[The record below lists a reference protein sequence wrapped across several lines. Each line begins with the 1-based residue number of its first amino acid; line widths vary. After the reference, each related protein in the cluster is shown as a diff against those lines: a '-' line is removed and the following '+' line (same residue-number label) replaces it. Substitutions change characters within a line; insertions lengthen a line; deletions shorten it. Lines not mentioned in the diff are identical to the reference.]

1 MRRLI
6 PLILAAALA
15 ASPAVSTTAGAS
27 STVAPAAA
35 EPIGIALEG
44 WPYPF
49 PVSYFEFQVKGQT
62 LRQAYMD
69 VAPAGKPNGR
79 VALLFHGRN
88 FPASYWDKVIRA
100 FTADG
105 YRVIATDQIG
115 FGKSSKPDLPYSFD
129 FFAANSAAL
138 LDSLGIKQV
147 DLVGHSMGGMLAAR
161 FTRTYP
167 ERVRRLVLEAPV
179 GLEDYRL
186 TVPPVSDAFLYDREY
201 ALTADAYRDF
211 LKNTY
216 SLSVPVAEIEPFV
229 GLRERLKASGEYP
242 RWVTSF
248 IKSYQMIHDQP
259 VVHEYPLIATPTL
272 FIMGSADHNAPGKP
286 YTTKNLGAGMG
297 RNADNAKAI
306 AASMLNAQ
314 VVVFDGVGHLVHLE
328 RPEDFNRT
336 ALGFLDR

>member
-1 MRRLI
+1 MRRLV
-6 PLILAAALA
+6 PFVLAATLA
-15 ASPAVSTTAGAS
+15 TSPGFAG
-27 STVAPAAA
+27 TIAPAAV

-49 PVSYFEFQVKGQT
+49 PVSYYEFTAGGQT

-79 VALLFHGRN
+79 VALLLHGRN
-88 FPASYWDKVIRA
+88 FPASYWEKVIRA
-100 FTADG
+100 FADDG

-129 FFAANSAAL
+129 FFAANTAGL
-138 LDSLGIKQV
+138 LDSLGVKQV
-147 DLVGHSMGGMLAAR
+147 DLVAHSLGGMLAAR

-201 ALTADAYRDF
+201 GLTADAYRDF
-211 LKNTY
+211 LKNSY
-216 SLSVPVAEIEPFV
+216 SISVPVAEIEPFV
-229 GLRERLKASGEYP
+229 TLRERQRASGEYP

-272 FIMGSADHNAPGKP
+272 FIMGSSDHNAPGKP
-286 YTTKNLGAGMG
+286 YTTKALGAGMG
-297 RNADNAKAI
+297 RNADNAQAI
-306 AASMLNAQ
+306 AATMPDAQ
-314 VVVFDGVGHLVHLE
+314 VVVFDGVGHLPHVE
-328 RPEDFNRT
+328 RPEAFNKA